1 MPSEKLKSDIRD
13 NQFEYSTFNSTNYR
27 TWRISGTIYPF
38 PLIEDIVFG
47 ALPKKTI

>member
-1 MPSEKLKSDIRD
+1 MSSEKLKSDIRD

-27 TWRISGTIYPF
+27 TWISGTIYPF